1 MITIVGLGAEEGD
14 LTEKGRAAI
23 LAAELVILRTDR
35 TVPAKNVVDLGVP
48 YESLDGK
55 FSRVRTFAA
64 LYERQARFVIAEAKG
79 KNLVYCVDGSG
90 LEDRSVQI
98 ILERRKK
105 TVIIPG
111 ISKATYALRSVR
123 MPETSCDSVSA
134 YDLAERCRLSL
145 PAVIYDIDD
154 ALVAGDVKLALGDQ
168 IGEETEIFFVRA
180 GKAKKI
186 SVYDLDRQEGYDE
199 SCAAVIRE
207 IPLLQKT
214 RFDIDDVRDIVIRL
228 RKPDGCP
235 WDKVQTP
242 ESIRMDM
249 IEEAY
254 ELVDAIDSGDADKI
268 CEETGDVLLQA
279 VFHTV
284 MQEERGA
291 FNLTDAVSGLCN
303 KLISRHTHIFGQDV
317 ATDESSALSVW
328 EKNKE
333 KEKGQDTFS
342 KAVNDVPACFPAC
355 MRAQKMQK
363 RAGKSGL
370 DFSSLSEAEQ
380 KVYEEMDEWK
390 SAVAEG
396 SKERVQEEL
405 GDLLF
410 SVVNIGR
417 LSGVDCELALKESVQ
432 KFARR
437 FTRTEALILAAGE
450 RMEELSP
457 EALDAYYRQA
467 KAEDNEASS
476 H

>member
-1 MITIVGLGAEEGD
+1 MITIVGLGAEDGD

-23 LAAELVILRTDR
+23 LAAERVILRTDR
-35 TVPAKNVVDLGVP
+35 TLPAQNVVRLGIP

-55 FSRVRTFAA
+55 FSRVRTYAA
-64 LYERQARFVIAEAKG
+64 LYERQASYVIAEAKG
-79 KNLVYCVDGSG
+79 RDLVYCVDGSG

-98 ILERRKK
+98 VMKRRKK
-105 TVIIPG
+105 TALIPG
-111 ISKATYALRSVR
+111 ISKATYALRSAR
-123 MPETSCDSVSA
+123 MPETTCDSVSA
-134 YDLAERCRLSL
+134 YDLAERGRLCL

-154 ALVAGDVKLALGDQ
+154 ALVAGDVKLALGDR

-180 GKAKKI
+180 GQAKKI
-186 SVYDLDRQEGYDE
+186 SVYDLDRQAEYDE

-214 RFDIDDVRDIVIRL
+214 RFDVDDVRDIVIRL

-249 IEEAY
+249 VEEAY

-279 VFHTV
+279 VFHAV

-355 MRAQKMQK
+355 MRAQKTQK

-370 DFSSLSEAEQ
+370 DFSNVAEAEQ
-380 KVYEEMDEWK
+380 KVYEELGEWE

-396 SKERVQEEL
+396 KKERIQEEL

-437 FTRTEALILAAGE
+437 FTETETLVLADGK
-450 RMEELSP
+450 RMENLSP
-457 EALDAYYRQA
+457 EELDTYYRRA
-467 KAEDNEASS
+467 KAGDDETSS